1 MKKIILIFSII
12 FLIILTT
19 ITKNSTKKLENQI
32 FSIQENI
39 SFLKDQYE
47 MVLLDH
53 NYLTSPKKLMEY
65 QSKYFETDLVPM
77 DVSKI
82 KELKEINNQLLIQN
96 LNKIQKE
103 YDKK

>member
-19 ITKNSTKKLENQI
+19 ITKNSTKKLEIQI
-32 FSIQENI
+32 FSVQENI

-65 QSKYFETDLVPM
+65 QSKYFEKDLVPM

-82 KELKEINNQLLIQN
+82 KEIKEIKDQLLIQN
-96 LNKIQKE
+96 LNKIKKE